1 MLGVIAGKIRY
12 WMYFVK
18 YVVLIPYT
26 VTKYYYSLLFPKPV
40 TRVLRD
46 ARFCAN
52 GHVSG
57 KSALQ
62 DGTVTEACG
71 FLLDLQ
77 VEKGRLVSI
86 LDGYRYVIAN
96 VVLSEDTHLHETLCE
111 LWLPGPV
118 K

>member
-1 MLGVIAGKIRY
+1 MGITGKVKY
-12 WMYFVK
+12 WAYVVW

-26 VTKYYYSLLFPKPV
+26 VTKYYFQLLFPKPV

-46 ARFCAN
+46 ASFCAN
-52 GHVSG
+52 GHVAG

-62 DGTVTEACG
+62 DGTVTDACG
-71 FLLDLQ
+71 FVMDLH
-77 VEKGRLVSI
+77 VERGELVAI

-96 VVLSEDTHLHETLCE
+96 VVPSGDKQLHETLCE
-111 LWLPGPV
+111 LWLPGPE

>member
-1 MLGVIAGKIRY
+1 MFEGIAGRVRY
-12 WMYFVK
+12 WAYVVK

-26 VTKYYYSLLFPKPV
+26 ITKYYFSLFWPKPV

-46 ARFCAN
+46 ARFCSN

-71 FLLDLQ
+71 FVMDLR
-77 VEKGRLVSI
+77 VESGKLVAI
-86 LDGYRYVIAN
+86 LDGYLYVIAN
-96 VVLSEDTHLHETLCE
+96 VVPSEGRHLHETLCE
-111 LWLPGPV
+111 LWLPGPG